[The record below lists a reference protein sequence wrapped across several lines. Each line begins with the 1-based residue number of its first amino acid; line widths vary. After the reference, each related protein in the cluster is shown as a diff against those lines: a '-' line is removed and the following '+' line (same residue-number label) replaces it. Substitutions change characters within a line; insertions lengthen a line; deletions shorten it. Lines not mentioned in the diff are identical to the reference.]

1 MVHEFQ
7 VSHNFAMLETRAI
20 ARSIVRACAILVSP
34 LTAARR
40 RAFAPA
46 VLAVIGVSGSLLL
59 SGCGQTGKLYLP
71 KDPAA
76 AHRASLPRSL
86 WPFMPSKNPDEA
98 QDQASQDPAAQDPEY
113 DDPYA
118 LPEEQP

>member
-1 MVHEFQ
+1 
-7 VSHNFAMLETRAI
+7 MLETRAI
-20 ARSIVRACAILVSP
+20 ARSIFRACAILVSR
-34 LTAARR
+34 LTTARR

-46 VLAVIGVSGSLLL
+46 ALIVIGISGSLLL

-86 WPFMPSKNPDEA
+86 WPFMPSKKSDEA
-98 QDQASQDPAAQDPEY
+98 PDQASETTVPQDPEY

>member
-1 MVHEFQ
+1 
-7 VSHNFAMLETRAI
+7 MLETRAI
-20 ARSIVRACAILVSP
+20 ARSIFRACTILVSP
-34 LTAARR
+34 LTTASR

-46 VLAVIGVSGSLLL
+46 TLIVIGLSSSLLL

-71 KDPAA
+71 KKDPAA

-86 WPFMPSKNPDEA
+86 WPFMPSKNKEKA
-98 QDQASQDPAAQDPEY
+98 QGETSQDPAPQNPEY